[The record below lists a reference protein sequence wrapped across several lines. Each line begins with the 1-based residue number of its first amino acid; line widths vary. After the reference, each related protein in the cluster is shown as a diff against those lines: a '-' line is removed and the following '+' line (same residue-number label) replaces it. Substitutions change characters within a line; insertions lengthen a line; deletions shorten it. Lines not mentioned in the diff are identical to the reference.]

1 VQLTAGKH
9 AVEVVTSVDTS
20 EAPVQIRLNWMT
32 PEARN
37 RAHAEAITAARNAKT
52 AVVFVWTRDK
62 PHFEL
67 PGDQNKLIEEI
78 AAVNPNTVVVL
89 NTSQPVAMPW
99 IDRVKGVVE
108 MWWPGDEGGV
118 AEAKTLLGLS
128 NPGGKLPMT
137 WGNSLADYPAT
148 SPAHPERSA
157 KGVDGK
163 TTFSEGLLVGYR
175 WFDEE
180 KIQPLYPFGFGLS
193 YTNFALSGLR
203 VEPAKDGGVTVS
215 VMVKNTGTVRG
226 DEVPQ
231 AYLEAPSAK
240 PAGVQ
245 FAPKTLVAF
254 DRVSLNPGEERRV
267 WLHVTPQAFEYW
279 SVDAKQWRKPD
290 GPRTLLVGTSSRTLP
305 LQAIIP

>member
-1 VQLTAGKH
+1 
-9 AVEVVTSVDTS
+9 
-20 EAPVQIRLNWMT
+20 
-32 PEARN
+32 
-37 RAHAEAITAARNAKT
+37 
-52 AVVFVWTRDK
+52 
-62 PHFEL
+62 
-67 PGDQNKLIEEI
+67 
-78 AAVNPNTVVVL
+78 
-89 NTSQPVAMPW
+89 
-99 IDRVKGVVE
+99 
-108 MWWPGDEGGV
+108 
-118 AEAKTLLGLS
+118 
-128 NPGGKLPMT
+128 
-137 WGNSLADYPAT
+137 
-148 SPAHPERSA
+148 
-157 KGVDGK
+157 
-163 TTFSEGLLVGYR
+163 
-175 WFDEE
+175 
-180 KIQPLYPFGFGLS
+180 
-193 YTNFALSGLR
+193 

-290 GPRTLLVGTSSRTLP
+290 GPRKLLVGTSSRTLP